1 MTMIDLKL
9 AAELKDKMPSI
20 DQHWKFS
27 SGPGWYLSDG
37 EYPMFWDGD
46 KWHDPAGDME
56 EHITEIVLPHLE
68 EMFRLGFVAGL
79 QAAKQDSEPE

>member
-1 MTMIDLKL
+1 MMIDLNL

-20 DQHWKFS
+20 DQHWTFS

-37 EYPMFWDGD
+37 EYPMYWDG
-46 KWHDPAGDME
+46 KQWHDPAGEME
-56 EHITEIVLPHLE
+56 EKITELVMPHLE

-79 QAAKQDSEPE
+79 QAAKEGKG